1 MIQIMIIEVGT
12 CYIAWYPML
21 IITRTCKNE

>member
-1 MIQIMIIEVGT
+1 MIEIMIIEVGT

-21 IITRTCKNE
+21 ITTRTYQNE